1 MSAEKCVSCGAE
13 IPEGRQVCPVC
24 SAIMIGDGEAA
35 TKALC
40 EMLPAE
46 HGEILK
52 AMFERVPVMHD
63 GIKYGCISAF
73 TIRTR
78 YSHLVAMKKLYISQ
92 VELMS
97 VRARSVTI
105 APPKDVKILWE
116 GKP

>member
-1 MSAEKCVSCGAE
+1 MSVERCALCGVYV
-13 IPEGRQVCPVC
+13 PEGRQVCPVC
-24 SAIMIGDGEAA
+24 EAITTRDGEAA

-78 YSHLVAMKKLYISQ
+78 YSHLVAMKKPYISQ

-97 VRARSVTI
+97 VRARSVLI
-105 APPKDVKILWE
+105 APPKDVIILWE
-116 GKP
+116 EKQ